1 MDSTLFSQINTT
13 IAVKENSLLT
23 EEFFQKLLQAEDRE
37 VLALLLQ
44 STPYPLSAEDLEDLD
59 AIEQVLIKT
68 LAAEYQWAFEET
80 PDKTIV
86 SMFSLRYVYH
96 NIKVLFKAK
105 ASKQDFSQLLL
116 PIGEQPL
123 EALSHL
129 VSTLHSEFF
138 PNFMVEE
145 LRDIWSEY
153 EDYRDIRVLEVGTD
167 LAYFK
172 HLKKMAEQFD
182 SSVFSQAVQLMIE
195 FYNVITVKRALDQKK
210 PQSFMLQLLSEDGDL
225 APKDY
230 ITLVENQ
237 ELTVWFNQVNPDG
250 FKVDLKDYEEKMRQS
265 SITAVDLEYLYDV
278 LQFNLLEQTRFEI
291 QGPLVLARYLLG
303 RELEVKNLRLLLS
316 AICNDLPLEAVKER
330 MRPVYG
336 Q

>member
-1 MDSTLFSQINTT
+1 
-13 IAVKENSLLT
+13 
-23 EEFFQKLLQAEDRE
+23 
-37 VLALLLQ
+37 
-44 STPYPLSAEDLEDLD
+44 
-59 AIEQVLIKT
+59 
-68 LAAEYQWAFEET
+68 
-80 PDKTIV
+80 
-86 SMFSLRYVYH
+86 
-96 NIKVLFKAK
+96 
-105 ASKQDFSQLLL
+105 
-116 PIGEQPL
+116 
-123 EALSHL
+123 
-129 VSTLHSEFF
+129 
-138 PNFMVEE
+138 MVEE

-210 PQSFMLQLLSEDGDL
+210 PQSFILQLLSEDGDL

-250 FKVDLKDYEEKMRQS
+250 FKVDLKDYEEKMRQG

-278 LQFNLLEQTRFEI
+278 LQFYLLEQTRFEI

-303 RELEVKNLRLLLS
+303 RELEVKNLRMLLS

>member
-80 PDKTIV
+80 PDKAIV

-129 VSTLHSEFF
+129 VSTLNSEFF

-210 PQSFMLQLLSEDGDL
+210 PQSFMLQLLSEDGNL

-250 FKVDLKDYEEKMRQS
+250 FKVDLKDYEEKMRQG

-278 LQFNLLEQTRFEI
+278 LQFNLLEQARFEI

>member
-80 PDKTIV
+80 PDKAIV

-116 PIGEQPL
+116 PIGEQTL
-123 EALSHL
+123 EALSQL

-182 SSVFSQAVQLMIE
+182 SSVFSRAVQLMIE

-210 PQSFMLQLLSEDGDL
+210 PQSFMLQLLSEDGNL

-250 FKVDLKDYEEKMRQS
+250 FKVDLRDYEEKMRQG

-278 LQFNLLEQTRFEI
+278 LQFNLLEQARFEI